1 VIYKNCI
8 IYLLGFPGVGKRTIA
23 GEIAKHPS
31 FRRICNHTINNVV
44 FPFVRLDGKTK
55 MPDEIWE
62 RTDRVRK
69 VALDVMV
76 ELGNRDFSYVFTNK
90 LLEEDAEDLET
101 FQMLETAAA
110 KMNAIFLPVRLTCEK
125 EENKRRIQNLDRDRM
140 MKTINPQVIDDMDK
154 AVTLKPKNKNTVTL
168 DVTHISPE
176 EAATKVLEELSRLT
190 S

>member
-1 VIYKNCI
+1 MTYKNCI

-23 GEIAKHPS
+23 GEIAKHPN

-44 FPFVRLDGKTK
+44 FPFVRVDGKTK

-110 KMNAIFLPVRLTCEK
+110 KMNATFMPVRLTCEK
-125 EENKRRIQNLDRDRM
+125 EENKRRIRNLDRDRM

-154 AVTLKPKNKNTVTL
+154 AEVLKPVNKNTITL
-168 DVTHISPE
+168 DVTKLSAK
-176 EAATKVLEELSRLT
+176 EAANEVLKILNDKT
-190 S
+190 